1 MAVKAFEKG
10 SQEWMMFAEYWELC
24 HKHWIIKD
32 KDEYWDAVIRDMA
45 VFSKKYQKEPLA
57 RKLALAFLTSLEEK
71 DEKTESDAI
80 RFKGQRAGNG
90 PALFRAITERRPYL

>member
-24 HKHWIIKD
+24 RKHWTIKD
-32 KDEYWDAVIRDMA
+32 NDEYWDAVIRDMA

-71 DEKTESDAI
+71 DEKLNLTQYASKDREQGMDPLS
-80 RFKGQRAGNG
+80 FV
-90 PALFRAITERRPYL
+90 P

>member
-24 HKHWIIKD
+24 RKHWTIKD
-32 KDEYWDAVIRDMA
+32 NDEYWDAVIRDIA

-57 RKLALAFLTSLEEK
+57 RKIALAFLISLEEK
-71 DEKTESDAI
+71 DEKNNYN
-80 RFKGQRAGNG
+80 F
-90 PALFRAITERRPYL
+90 LFC